1 MWKVIC
7 ELIEDYWVNSNAI
20 GDRPIKTPYTGT
32 RKYKNYDNAV
42 KRLNDVLEQFKDDFK
57 GNDEVDDENA
67 DITRDENG
75 NITEYNLERFLDGE
89 YKNFYLR
96 IEKIDG

>member
-1 MWKVIC
+1 M
-7 ELIEDYWVNSNAI
+7 
-20 GDRPIKTPYTGT
+20 
-32 RKYKNYDNAV
+32 
-42 KRLNDVLEQFKDDFK
+42 KRVNDVLEQFKDDFS
-57 GNDEVDDENA
+57 GNSEVDDENA